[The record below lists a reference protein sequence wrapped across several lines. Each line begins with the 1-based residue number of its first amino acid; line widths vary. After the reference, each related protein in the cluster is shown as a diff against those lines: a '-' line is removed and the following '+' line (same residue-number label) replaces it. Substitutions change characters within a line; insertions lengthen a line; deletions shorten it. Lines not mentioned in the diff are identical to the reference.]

1 MASYFKVGDNPGIG
15 DEKVSEQKQAV
26 GDSPQVVLPYTASG
40 DWTPGKYRLDV
51 SADEQP
57 GYIIVMEQPTMART
71 ITRERDIIPG
81 LGINREIFVDQTG
94 SGCDLVSSGVRAY
107 RRTDDVRH

>member
-1 MASYFKVGDNPGIG
+1 MRYRVLVCAGLAFVPSMPA
-15 DEKVSEQKQAV
+15 EAQKLQ
-26 GDSPQVVLPYTASG
+26 TA
-40 DWTPGKYRLDV
+40 L
-51 SADEQP
+51 A
-57 GYIIVMEQPTMART
+57 IVMEQPTMART
-71 ITRERDIIPG
+71 MTRERDIIPG